1 MWVLGAQMQIFCL
14 QGKHLRNRAITLDL
28 KISFKYC
35 ICSTVELVLV
45 ENNMGLITAKARS
58 TAHRSRGEAEESHPL
73 NF

>member
-35 ICSTVELVLV
+35 VCSTVGLVLV
-45 ENNMGLITAKARS
+45 ETKHGTNYHQG
-58 TAHRSRGEAEESHPL
+58 
-73 NF
+73 